1 VTATAKPTI
10 WIVFNLSPLCR
21 PQRIMVAWTAPNNSK
36 APVPAERET
45 YANEK
50 PAAYTKSAAA
60 ETQLPYRS
68 DEIRAEPEPSRT
80 GAALVPTVTV
90 VRTLAMSQSATAPE
104 RIRTRVKV
112 AGSRLLCFNA
122 ARHRS
127 ELLAK
132 AIIASSVRMK
142 IRAVFKNFQFRIGPP
157 GARHCAPF
165 SLPPSAKDTLLFD
178 PFPEPAMV
186 RNIWK
191 DKLALVEGE
200 RAGAVAAAER

>member
-1 VTATAKPTI
+1 
-10 WIVFNLSPLCR
+10 
-21 PQRIMVAWTAPNNSK
+21 
-36 APVPAERET
+36 
-45 YANEK
+45 
-50 PAAYTKSAAA
+50 
-60 ETQLPYRS
+60 
-68 DEIRAEPEPSRT
+68 
-80 GAALVPTVTV
+80 
-90 VRTLAMSQSATAPE
+90 
-104 RIRTRVKV
+104 
-112 AGSRLLCFNA
+112 
-122 ARHRS
+122 
-127 ELLAK
+127 
-132 AIIASSVRMK
+132 MK